1 LGTTIIEGKIGDCR
15 VELHQD
21 WVRDYFG
28 GLVNGLSLNGA
39 DAKRLF
45 LKYWPIA
52 QIQDPNYLAEII
64 KIKLGREL
72 ASKIAAKL

>member
-1 LGTTIIEGKIGDCR
+1 
-15 VELHQD
+15 
-21 WVRDYFG
+21 
-28 GLVNGLSLNGA
+28 LSLNGA